1 MGRAT
6 TQRFGHA
13 QSAAAGPS
21 KPSAASKEA
30 GQGGNNPLF
39 NTEKF
44 GQHILKVSNR
54 LGFGLGEIEAGG
66 KRRGGGGKEERK
78 S

>member
-1 MGRAT
+1 MPRAT
-6 TQRFGHA
+6 TQRFGNA

-21 KPSAASKEA
+21 KPAASKEA

-44 GQHILKVSNR
+44 GQHILKVSRVFKR
-54 LGFGLGEIEAGG
+54 LV
-66 KRRGGGGKEERK
+66 
-78 S
+78 